1 MTNAS
6 QRSQIRN
13 LLAVLA
19 AAVLAAGAISSWML
33 YHYNPSGI
41 YYAQNV
47 LLAPQLLGQAPTS
60 KKGGMAFQGVEYIY
74 AEGSSEQK
82 INLTKNLYQAF
93 YDTIAPE
100 KSLDPVSDDVIAKFG
115 KGKVSRLVL
124 KVQKNGSE
132 EDFQEVHFAP
142 QGDFYRVQLRME
154 GDEGNWAYFYHPG
167 IAAEVRKLFTA
178 RLP

>member
-13 LLAVLA
+13 LLTVLA
-19 AAVLAAGAISSWML
+19 AAVIAAGAISGWML

-47 LLAPQLLGQAPTS
+47 LLAPQLLGQTPIA
-60 KKGGMAFQGVEYIY
+60 KKGGIAFQGIEYIY
-74 AEGSSEQK
+74 PEGGSEQK
-82 INLTKNLYQAF
+82 INLSKNLYQAF
-93 YDTIAPE
+93 YDTIAAE

-115 KGKVSRLVL
+115 KGKLPRLVL
-124 KVQKNGSE
+124 KIQKNGSL

-154 GDEGNWAYFYHPG
+154 GSEGNWAYFYHPG
-167 IAAEVRKLFTA
+167 ITPEVAKLFTS
-178 RLP
+178 RSP